1 MRVERVESKEERN
14 KCEVEEEENYGWPLT
29 VRVDDDEESGVCV
42 AKCDVKEEDEEE
54 RDARAKC
61 VVSDEE
67 EEDGWPVAGVGS
79 EDEDG

>member
-1 MRVERVESKEERN
+1 M
-14 KCEVEEEENYGWPLT
+14 
-29 VRVDDDEESGVCV
+29 CV

-79 EDEDG
+79 EDEDDVLPVAGSANRDEDDSGTRLLAADRKKKVVIERSVLET